1 MNKICHAEC
10 FGRLSINSVPVIL
23 SGARSVAKGV
33 DEGSSTETKH
43 VARSALFLK
52 SSLRASSSLAIARS
66 AQHDTL
72 SAAIL
77 LS

>member
-1 MNKICHAEC
+1 M
-10 FGRLSINSVPVIL
+10 L
-23 SGARSVAKGV
+23 SGVLSEAREEPSR
-33 DEGSSTETKH
+33 STETKH